1 MSALH
6 GVFGEAV
13 CGLMPTAKEISEEL
27 KILLEEKRWKEAE
40 AETWRLAA
48 EIQKEL
54 DEIEAKYGLSV
65 HKIYIRS
72 QPLGKIKELK
82 K

>member
-1 MSALH
+1 
-6 GVFGEAV
+6 
-13 CGLMPTAKEISEEL
+13 MPNAKEISEEL

-54 DEIEAKYGLSV
+54 DAIGARYGLSV

-72 QPLGKIKELK
+72 EPMGGLKEQEK
-82 K
+82 